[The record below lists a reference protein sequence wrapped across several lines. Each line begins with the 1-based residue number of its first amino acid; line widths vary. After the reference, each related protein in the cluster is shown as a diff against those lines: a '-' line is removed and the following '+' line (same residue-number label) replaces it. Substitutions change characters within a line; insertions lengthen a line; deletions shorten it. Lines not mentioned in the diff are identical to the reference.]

1 MLYPYFHSRYQ
12 NLNRIIIEL
21 YKIQNMF
28 YKGKVARSKQCKIP
42 FTLPSESSPPPLL
55 CRPQPPSAQNVRLL
69 QWNVSNFC
77 QICFNLLSGLLL
89 FCQPPGPDTVTKHD
103 THTHYTLDSEPSVDL
118 EYRILEFLNSI
129 VTFGEDTQLVGPMQT
144 SIQI

>member
-12 NLNRIIIEL
+12 NLNKIIIEL
-21 YKIQNMF
+21 YKICSIR
-28 YKGKVARSKQCKIP
+28 GRLLEVSKQCKIP
-42 FTLPSESSPPPLL
+42 FTLPSESSPLL

-77 QICFNLLSGLLL
+77 QICFNLLSGLVL
-89 FCQPPGPDTVTKHD
+89 FCQPLGPDTVTKHN